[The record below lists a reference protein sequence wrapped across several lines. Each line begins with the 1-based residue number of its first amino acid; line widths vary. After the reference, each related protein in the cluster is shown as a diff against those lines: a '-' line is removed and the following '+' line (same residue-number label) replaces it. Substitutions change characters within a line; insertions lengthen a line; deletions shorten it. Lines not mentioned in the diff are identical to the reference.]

1 MESNSS
7 PTRERNGSKNEL
19 YHSSFQKRKQKDP
32 VVKQGLFVSSEIL
45 QQGGVD
51 GAEGIAD
58 LGSEQ
63 AHNCDHDDGD
73 ESEDDGVLN
82 ETLTFFFGCE

>member
-1 MESNSS
+1 M
-7 PTRERNGSKNEL
+7 RQR
-19 YHSSFQKRKQKDP
+19 QKCYRKQRSP
-32 VVKQGLFVSSEIL
+32 VLRRDFFVLPDDL
-45 QQGGVD
+45 QKGVVD

-63 AHNCDHDDGD
+63 AHDRDHDDGD

-82 ETLTFFFGCE
+82 ETLTFFLGSE